1 MAADLRD
8 FIRNRIRRDLDEGT
22 LEHGVV
28 TRFPPEPNG
37 HLHIGHAKSICLNF
51 GVAEEFGGKTYLRFD
66 DTNPSKE
73 SHEFVESIQK
83 DVNWLGFDCGENLPF
98 ASDYFDQLF
107 AFAKQ
112 LIVDGKA
119 FVCSQ
124 SADEMRQSRGT
135 LTEPGTDSPFRD
147 RTVAENVELFER
159 MRAGAFDDGDHVLR
173 ARIDMAS
180 PNINLRDPVLYR
192 IMHKH
197 HHRTGDRWCIYP
209 MYDFTHCICDALEGI
224 SHSLCTLEFEDHRPL
239 YDWVLDNINID
250 FHPPQIEFSRLG
262 LEYNVMS
269 KRALA
274 RLVGEGKVDGWSDP
288 RLPTLAGLRRRGVPA
303 GAIREFCQ
311 RIGVTK
317 QENLVEVEL
326 LEFCIRQELEG
337 RAPRAMAVLEPLRVL
352 VTNFVGED
360 EVLNAPWHPQYPEM
374 GTRELLFGRELFI
387 ERSDFSDDPPKKFK
401 RLSPGAMIRLRYAY
415 IIRCDEVE
423 RNESGDIQAIR
434 ATYFPDS
441 RSGND
446 SSGLKPKGVIHYV
459 AASNALRVEVRSFG
473 HLFRTPD
480 PKDMAQDFNA
490 DSVTSTDG
498 VVERAIVETPDP
510 HVQFERTGYFYR
522 ESSGNG
528 SLDGHGVE
536 DALVFNQTVS
546 LRDSWK
552 PGP

>member
-83 DVNWLGFDCGENLPF
+83 DVNWLGFDWGENLTF

-510 HVQFERTGYFYR
+510 HVQFERTGYFYPDL
-522 ESSGNG
+522 SGNG
-528 SLDGHGVE
+528 SLDGHGEE

>member
-1 MAADLRD
+1 
-8 FIRNRIRRDLDEGT
+8 
-22 LEHGVV
+22 
-28 TRFPPEPNG
+28 
-37 HLHIGHAKSICLNF
+37 
-51 GVAEEFGGKTYLRFD
+51 
-66 DTNPSKE
+66 
-73 SHEFVESIQK
+73 
-83 DVNWLGFDCGENLPF
+83 
-98 ASDYFDQLF
+98 
-107 AFAKQ
+107 
-112 LIVDGKA
+112 
-119 FVCSQ
+119 
-124 SADEMRQSRGT
+124 
-135 LTEPGTDSPFRD
+135 
-147 RTVAENVELFER
+147 

>member
-8 FIRNRIRRDLDEGT
+8 FIRNRIRRDLDEGS
-22 LEHGVV
+22 LEKGVV

-83 DVNWLGFDCGENLPF
+83 DVNWLGFDWGENLTF

-288 RLPTLAGLRRRGVPA
+288 RLPTLAGLRLRGVPA

-317 QENLVEVEL
+317 QETLVEVEL

-352 VTNFVGED
+352 ITNFVGED

-510 HVQFERTGYFYR
+510 HVQFERTGYFYPDL
-522 ESSGNG
+522 SGNG
-528 SLDGHGVE
+528 SLDGHGEE

>member
-1 MAADLRD
+1 M
-8 FIRNRIRRDLDEGT
+8 
-22 LEHGVV
+22 
-28 TRFPPEPNG
+28 
-37 HLHIGHAKSICLNF
+37 
-51 GVAEEFGGKTYLRFD
+51 
-66 DTNPSKE
+66 
-73 SHEFVESIQK
+73 
-83 DVNWLGFDCGENLPF
+83 
-98 ASDYFDQLF
+98 
-107 AFAKQ
+107 
-112 LIVDGKA
+112 
-119 FVCSQ
+119 
-124 SADEMRQSRGT
+124 
-135 LTEPGTDSPFRD
+135 
-147 RTVAENVELFER
+147 
-159 MRAGAFDDGDHVLR
+159 
-173 ARIDMAS
+173 
-180 PNINLRDPVLYR
+180 
-192 IMHKH
+192 
-197 HHRTGDRWCIYP
+197 
-209 MYDFTHCICDALEGI
+209 
-224 SHSLCTLEFEDHRPL
+224 
-239 YDWVLDNINID
+239 
-250 FHPPQIEFSRLG
+250 
-262 LEYNVMS
+262 
-269 KRALA
+269 
-274 RLVGEGKVDGWSDP
+274 
-288 RLPTLAGLRRRGVPA
+288 
-303 GAIREFCQ
+303 
-311 RIGVTK
+311 
-317 QENLVEVEL
+317 EL

>member
-1 MAADLRD
+1 MTADLRD
-8 FIRNRIRRDLDEGT
+8 FIRNRIRRDLDDGA
-22 LEHGVV
+22 LEKGVV

-51 GVAEEFGGKTYLRFD
+51 GIAEEFGGKTYLRFD

-73 SHEFVESIQK
+73 SEEFVQSIQE
-83 DVNWLGFDCGENLPF
+83 DIHWLGFDWGENLTF

-107 AFAKQ
+107 EFAKQ

-135 LTEPGTDSPFRD
+135 LTEPGRDSPFRN
-147 RTVAENVELFER
+147 RTVADSVDLFER
-159 MRAGAFDDGDHVLR
+159 MRTGEFVDGAHVLR

-192 IMHKH
+192 IMHKS
-197 HHRTGDRWCIYP
+197 HHRTGDSWCIYP
-209 MYDFTHCICDALEGI
+209 MYDFTHCICDALEYI

-239 YDWVLDNINID
+239 YDWVLDNININ

-269 KRALA
+269 KRILA

-288 RLPTLAGLRRRGVPA
+288 RLPTLSGLRRRGVPA

-317 QENLVEVEL
+317 QGNLVEVQL
-326 LEFCIRQELEG
+326 LEFCIRQELEAL
-337 RAPRAMAVLEPLRVL
+337 APRVMAVLEPLRVT
-352 VTNFVGED
+352 VTNFEGGD
-360 EVLNAPWHPQYPEM
+360 EVLKAPWHPQQPEM
-374 GTRELLFGRELFI
+374 GVRELTFGRELFI
-387 ERSDFSDDPPKKFK
+387 ERSDFDDDPPHKFK
-401 RLSPGAMIRLRYAY
+401 RLSPGAMVRLRYAY
-415 IIRCDEVE
+415 IIRCDEVVRGATGE
-423 RNESGDIQAIR
+423 IEAIH

-446 SSGLKPKGVIHYV
+446 TSGLKPKGVIHFV
-459 AASNALRVEVRSFG
+459 AANNASQIQVRSFG
-473 HLFRTPD
+473 RLFRTPD
-480 PKDMAQDFNA
+480 PKDVDQDFNE
-490 DSVTSTDG
+490 DSLTTSEGFVESG
-498 VVERAIVETPDP
+498 VVQAPGA
-510 HVQFERTGYFYR
+510 HVQFERTGYFFR
-522 ESSGNG
+522 ELSS
-528 SLDGHGVE
+528 SKALDG
-536 DALVFNQTVS
+536 DAAGDFMTFNRTVS

-552 PGP
+552 PPS

>member
-51 GVAEEFGGKTYLRFD
+51 GVAEEFAGKTYLRFD
-66 DTNPSKE
+66 DTIPSKE
-73 SHEFVESIQK
+73 SHEFVESIQE
-83 DVNWLGFDCGENLPF
+83 DVNWLGFDWGENLTF

-135 LTEPGTDSPFRD
+135 LIEPGTDSPFRD

-192 IMHKH
+192 IMHKY

>member
-8 FIRNRIRRDLDEGT
+8 FIRNRIRRDLDEGS
-22 LEHGVV
+22 LEKGVV

-73 SHEFVESIQK
+73 SEEFVQSIQE
-83 DVNWLGFDCGENLPF
+83 DVNWLGFDWGENLTF

-124 SADEMRQSRGT
+124 SAEEMRQSRGT

-159 MRAGAFDDGDHVLR
+159 MRAGEFDDGDHVLR

-180 PNINLRDPVLYR
+180 PNMNLRDPVLYR
-192 IMHKH
+192 IMHKR
-197 HHRTGDRWCIYP
+197 HHRTGDRWCVYP
-209 MYDFTHCICDALEGI
+209 LYDFTHCICDALEGI

-239 YDWVLDNINID
+239 YDWVLDNININ

-274 RLVGEGKVDGWSDP
+274 RLVSEGKVDGWSDP

-317 QENLVEVEL
+317 QDNLVEVEL

-352 VTNFVGED
+352 VTNFEGED
-360 EVLNAPWHPQYPEM
+360 EVLSAPWHPQYPEM
-374 GTRELLFGRELFI
+374 GRRELLFGRELFI

-423 RNESGDIQAIR
+423 RNDSGDIQAIR

-446 SSGLKPKGVIHYV
+446 TSGLKPKGVIHYV
-459 AASNALRVEVRSFG
+459 SASNALGVQVRSFG

-480 PKDMAQDFNA
+480 PKDIAQDFNA
-490 DSVTSTDG
+490 DSVTTTDG

-522 ESSGNG
+522 DLSSNG
-528 SLDGHGVE
+528 TLGGGGID

>member
-83 DVNWLGFDCGENLPF
+83 DVNWLGFDWGENLTF

-239 YDWVLDNINID
+239 YDWVSDNINID

>member
-83 DVNWLGFDCGENLPF
+83 DVNWLGFDWGENLTF

-135 LTEPGTDSPFRD
+135 LIEPGTDSPFRD

-192 IMHKH
+192 IMHKY

-459 AASNALRVEVRSFG
+459 AASNALGVQVRSFG